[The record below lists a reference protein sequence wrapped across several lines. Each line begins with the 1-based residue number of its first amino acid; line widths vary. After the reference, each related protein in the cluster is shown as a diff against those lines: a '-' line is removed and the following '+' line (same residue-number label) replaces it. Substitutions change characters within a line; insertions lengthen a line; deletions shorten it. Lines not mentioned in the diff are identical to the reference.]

1 MLVWGAFAVV
11 GPIVRMRRR
20 GVGLA
25 GGASGNAADGSRR
38 WLHDRAT
45 GLHTVGGQRGARWD
59 RPTGTGCV
67 PGAQQGACG
76 CLSSAAGCVHTRARA
91 PELRQPPGPG
101 RAGADPFGNKT
112 RKLLWNPRCEREELR
127 VRGGDRCVLG
137 GVGMEFLC

>member
-38 WLHDRAT
+38 RLHDRAT
-45 GLHTVGGQRGARWD
+45 RLHTVGGQRGARWD

-67 PGAQQGACG
+67 PGAKQGACG
-76 CLSSAAGCVHTRARA
+76 CLT
-91 PELRQPPGPG
+91 
-101 RAGADPFGNKT
+101 
-112 RKLLWNPRCEREELR
+112 
-127 VRGGDRCVLG
+127 
-137 GVGMEFLC
+137 